1 MSDAIVGIR
10 EDGIVRAAFA
20 IDCADDERKAGKLAA
35 EWRKAGR
42 TVKRCSWEHAMTVAN
57 KPWVDEPNNEA
68 VGRVPAA
75 GTRTHEPLVGRHD
88 EGGRK

>member
-20 IDCADDERKAGKLAA
+20 IDCADDEREAGKLTA

-42 TVKRCSWEHAMTVAN
+42 TVKRCSWEHATTVAN
-57 KPWVDEPNNEA
+57 KPWVDEPNKSA
-68 VGRVPAA
+68 TCGGPAA
-75 GTRTHEPLVGRHD
+75 GPT
-88 EGGRK
+88 

>member
-20 IDCADDERKAGKLAA
+20 IDCADDEREAGKLAA

-42 TVKRCSWEHAMTVAN
+42 TVKRCSWEHATTVAN
-57 KPWVDEPNNEA
+57 KPWVDEPNASRQRIGGKGDSNE
-68 VGRVPAA
+68 
-75 GTRTHEPLVGRHD
+75 
-88 EGGRK
+88 